1 MLNAAAAKIRDAS
14 LPLNAKML
22 TAVAATIRD
31 ASPPLLGK
39 C

>member
-22 TAVAATIRD
+22 NVVATTIRD
-31 ASPPLLGK
+31 ASLLLLGK